1 MSNRRHRARR
11 NPFGGK
17 SISIMGIQLPPITD
31 IAAVGAGLIGT
42 PILTN
47 YIFNNFVA
55 GTSMGTSKWA
65 YLGTEAVA
73 VLAPAYVV
81 RRFVNVRVGNMLLL
95 GGAAR
100 LVLDLVQTLAP
111 TLIPSTAMPTGLS
124 GGMGSQPFL
133 GVYEKMGQPQRRLG
147 QYYSRGANQNASRMI
162 QGVPDRLDPSG
173 RF

>member
-11 NPFGGK
+11 NPFGSK
-17 SISIMGIQLPPITD
+17 QFSIMGIQLPPVTD
-31 IAAVGAGLIGT
+31 LAAVAAGLVGT

-47 YIFNNFVA
+47 YIFNNYVA
-55 GTSMGTSKWA
+55 GTSFGTSKWA

-111 TLIPSTAMPTGLS
+111 TLIPTTAMPTGLT
-124 GGMGSQPFL
+124 GMGSQPFL
-133 GVYEKMGQPQRRLG
+133 GVYEKLGQPNRRLG
-147 QYYSRGANQNASRMI
+147 MYYSRGANQNASRMI
-162 QGVPDRLDPSG
+162 TGVPDRLDPSG

>member
-1 MSNRRHRARR
+1 
-11 NPFGGK
+11 
-17 SISIMGIQLPPITD
+17 MGIQLPPIVD

-73 VLAPAYVV
+73 VFAPAYVV

-100 LVLDLVQTLAP
+100 LALDLVQMLAP
-111 TLIPSTAMPTGLS
+111 TLIPSTAMPTGL
-124 GGMGSQPFL
+124 GSQPFL
-133 GVYEKMGQPQRRLG
+133 GVYEKLGQPQRRLG